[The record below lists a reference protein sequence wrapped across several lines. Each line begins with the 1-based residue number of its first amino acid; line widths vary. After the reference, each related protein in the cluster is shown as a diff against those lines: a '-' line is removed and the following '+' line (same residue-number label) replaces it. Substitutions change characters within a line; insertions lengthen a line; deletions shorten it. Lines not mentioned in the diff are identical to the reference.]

1 MRESTTNTILLK
13 KQAKS
18 GSLYTIYYKFDD
30 FTEKGLHQNASG
42 V

>member
-1 MRESTTNTILLK
+1 MRENTTNTILLK
-13 KQAKS
+13 KQAKN
-18 GSLYTIYYKFDD
+18 GSLYTVYYKFDD

>member
-1 MRESTTNTILLK
+1 MRESTTNTTLRK
-13 KQAKS
+13 NKPKVV
-18 GSLYTIYYKFDD
+18 LYTIYYKFDD